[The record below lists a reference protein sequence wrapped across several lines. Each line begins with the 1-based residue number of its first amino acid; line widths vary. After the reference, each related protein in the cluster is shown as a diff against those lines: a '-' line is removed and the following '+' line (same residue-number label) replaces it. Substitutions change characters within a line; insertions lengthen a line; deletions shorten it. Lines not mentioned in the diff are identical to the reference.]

1 MIIIFDIRE
10 DVTLVPI
17 NVGLSNGIA
26 EINKIF
32 NEGKTW
38 VVVSNLH
45 LQATDSLPSSFFIS
59 LPC

>member
-1 MIIIFDIRE
+1 MISIFDIRE

-17 NVGLSNGIA
+17 NVGLSKGIA

-38 VVVSNLH
+38 VVVSSLH
-45 LQATDSLPSSFFIS
+45 
-59 LPC
+59 